1 MESYPTGVRA
11 FTPSPAQ
18 FPYQAPAP
26 RPSEAPWIA
35 TPLNLREDPRIIAF
49 TAEVLALGI
58 TTSRWL
64 AESVAIA
71 TYHRLHAWATK
82 HEPDGTLA
90 GVAPVVIAGAV
101 GWEGDPGSLWASLT
115 RSGILDTFGA
125 ITGWASTGGRR
136 GARMSAM
143 SLPARP
149 EATTPVFGPSQRGK
163 RLGLGPDDRKARRQ
177 WLDRRRKSARSA
189 SARFREVPP
198 TFRELSANLEESSR
212 NTDLLPPALLEVEKE
227 RISLTGAHTR
237 EGAETRPAR
246 AMHPAWSHP
255 AVVLWLE
262 VCGISQPREVQAIAI
277 AGNIGEDSALLTLW
291 EDVCRYALRNGHNPG
306 AIDWMF
312 KRFERLKLGQKPARK
327 TPLTDQET
335 TKTQC
340 KLTGICLH
348 SADFQ
353 GSAPAETA
361 PENTEISCA
370 TGGDSAPATL
380 PPAREWKVL
389 SPKEEKA
396 WKETQRAYRVEKRIP
411 AFTSI
416 DMERVRAWD
425 AERKAK
431 AAEATGRPVASIPAT
446 TSEYRGRPV
455 GSLREVLGT
464 LGVGTTWAH

>member
-198 TFRELSANLEESSR
+198 TFRELSANFLPSSR

-246 AMHPAWSHP
+246 AMHPAWAHP
-255 AVVLWLE
+255 AVITWLDI
-262 VCGISQPREVQAIAI
+262 CGIPQPREVQAIAI
-277 AGNIGEDSALLTLW
+277 AGKIGEDSASLTLW
-291 EDVCRYALRNGHNPG
+291 DDVCRYAMRNGHNPSG
-306 AIDWMF
+306 IDWMF
-312 KRFERLKLGQKPARK
+312 KRFADGLKATKTAQKRQ
-327 TPLTDQET
+327 LTDRERAENERPFRVVI
-335 TKTQC
+335 
-340 KLTGICLH
+340 GH
-348 SADFQ
+348 STDFQ
-353 GSAPAETA
+353 GSAPAESA
-361 PENTEISCA
+361 PENTQISGT
-370 TGGDSAPATL
+370 TGGDSAPAPL
-380 PPAREWKVL
+380 PPAREWKARTGRADLEWRDAV
-389 SPKEEKA
+389 
-396 WKETQRAYRVEKRIP
+396 TAYRRIHRIGPFESVPIALVE
-411 AFTSI
+411 
-416 DMERVRAWD
+416 AWVAD
-425 AERKAK
+425 QRAK
-431 AAEATGRPVASIPAT
+431 AAEAPGRPVASIPAT
-446 TSEYRGRPV
+446 SCEYRGRPV
-455 GSLREVLGT
+455 LSLGEALGT
-464 LGVGTTWAH
+464 LGVGGGAH